1 LSQGSQ
7 EPKLRYNIGEGSE
20 PQGSVTRRVSAFRRN
35 KVAVFVIDKR
45 KKPLMPC
52 SEKRARKLLASGRAR
67 VHRLIPFS
75 IRIVDRE
82 VVGCDLQPVKIKI
95 DPGSKFT
102 GIAVVRETKS
112 VDVATGEIGIA
123 AHVLNLFELLHRG
136 RQISEAL
143 TARRQMRRRRRG
155 NLRYREPR
163 FLNRRNKGKG
173 WLAPSLHH
181 RVDTTVA
188 WVNRFQRVMP
198 VTGIAQELVRFDMQL
213 MQNAEISGVE
223 YQQGT
228 LAGYEVREYLLNKW
242 NRECSYCGAKD
253 VPLQI
258 EHIHSKACGG
268 SNRISNLAL
277 ACQPCNQKKGAQEV
291 RVFLA
296 KDTKR
301 LDHIL
306 AQAKRPLKDVAA
318 VNATRWALFNA
329 LKETGVPVTTGSGGL
344 TKYNRVQFSIPKT
357 HALDAVCVGQVSA
370 VTGWQKPTLIIKATG
385 RGSYQRTRL
394 DAFGF
399 PRGYL
404 TREKRIKGFK
414 TGDMVS
420 AEVPKGKKIGL
431 HIGRVAVRASGSFN
445 IQTSAGVVQGIS
457 HKHCKLIQRAD
468 GYGYS
473 TVEKMESEQVSHKA
487 RNASRSALYL
497 PSMNAE
503 VSRAK

>member
-1 LSQGSQ
+1 M
-7 EPKLRYNIGEGSE
+7 
-20 PQGSVTRRVSAFRRN
+20 
-35 KVAVFVIDKR
+35 AVFVVDKR
-45 KKPLMPC
+45 KNPLMPC
-52 SEKRARKLLASGRAR
+52 SEKRATKLLGSGRAR

-75 IRIVDRE
+75 IRVLDRE
-82 VVGCDLQPVKIKI
+82 VAGCVLQPVKIKI

-112 VDVATGEIGIA
+112 IDVATGETGIA
-123 AHVLNLFELLHRG
+123 VHVLNLFELVHRG

-163 FLNRRNKGKG
+163 FLNRGNKDKG
-173 WLAPSLHH
+173 WLAPSLQH
-181 RVDTTVA
+181 RVDTTAA
-188 WVNRFQRVMP
+188 WASRLCRLAP
-198 VTGIAQELVRFDMQL
+198 VRGISQELVRFDMQKIE
-213 MQNAEISGVE
+213 NPEISGVE

-228 LAGYEVREYLLNKW
+228 LAGFEVREYLLNKW
-242 NRECSYCGAKD
+242 DRKCAYCDAKE

-268 SNRISNLAL
+268 SNRVSNLTL
-277 ACQPCNQKKGAQEV
+277 ACEPCNQRKGAQDV

-301 LDHIL
+301 LERIL
-306 AQAKRPLKDVAA
+306 AQAKRPLKDAAA
-318 VNATRWALFNA
+318 VNATRWALFNS
-329 LKETGVPVTTGSGGL
+329 LKTTGLPVTTGSGGL
-344 TKYNRVQFSIPKT
+344 TKYNRTQLGIPKT
-357 HALDAVCVGQVSA
+357 HALDAVCVGAVSA
-370 VTGWQKPTLIIKATG
+370 ATSWQKPTLTIKATG

-404 TREKRIKGFK
+404 TRKKRINGFQ

-420 AEVPKGKKIGL
+420 ADITKGKNIGFYV
-431 HIGRVAVRASGSFN
+431 GRVAVRATGSFN
-445 IQTSAGVVQGIS
+445 IQTAQGVVQGVS
-457 HKHCKLIQRAD
+457 HRHCRLVQRAD

-473 TVEKMESEQVSHKA
+473 QVAERKEMRNQVSRKA

-497 PSMNAE
+497 TSLKDS
-503 VSRAK
+503 VSRAQ

>member
-1 LSQGSQ
+1 M
-7 EPKLRYNIGEGSE
+7 
-20 PQGSVTRRVSAFRRN
+20 
-35 KVAVFVIDKR
+35 AVFVIDKR

-52 SEKRARKLLASGRAR
+52 SEKRARKLLDSGRAR

-75 IRIVDRE
+75 IRIVDLE
-82 VVGCDLQPVKIKI
+82 AADCVLQPVKIKI

-112 VDVATGEIGIA
+112 IDVATGEIGISV
-123 AHVLNLFELLHRG
+123 HVLNLFELLHRG

-155 NLRYREPR
+155 NLRYRAPR
-163 FLNRRNKGKG
+163 FFNRGNKEKG
-173 WLAPSLHH
+173 WLAPSLQH

-188 WVNRFQRVMP
+188 WVKRFKRVVP
-198 VTGIAQELVRFDMQL
+198 VTGVVQELVRFDMQL
-213 MQNAEISGVE
+213 MQNAEISGAE

-268 SNRISNLAL
+268 SNRVSNLAL
-277 ACQPCNQKKGAQEV
+277 ACQPCNQKKGAQDV

-301 LDHIL
+301 LDRIL
-306 AQAKRPLKDVAA
+306 AQAKRPLKDATA
-318 VNATRWALFNA
+318 VNTTRWALFNA
-329 LKETGVPVTTGSGGL
+329 LKEAGVPVITGSGGL
-344 TKYNRVQFSIPKT
+344 TKYNRVQFGIPKT
-357 HALDAVCVGQVSA
+357 HALDAVCVGFVNG
-370 VTGWQKPTLIIKATG
+370 VTGWGKPTLGIKCTG

-404 TREKRIKGFK
+404 TREKRIKGFQ

-420 AEVPKGKKIGL
+420 ADVTKGKKIGFYV
-431 HIGRVAVRASGSFN
+431 GRVAVRTTGSFN
-445 IQTSAGVVQGIS
+445 IQTMQGVVQGIS
-457 HKHCKLIQRAD
+457 HRYCKVIQRAD

-473 TVEKMESEQVSHKA
+473 QVATRKEMCDSGSHKA
-487 RNASRSALYL
+487 GNATRSALYL
-497 PSMNAE
+497 PGMNAE
-503 VSRAK
+503 VSRAI